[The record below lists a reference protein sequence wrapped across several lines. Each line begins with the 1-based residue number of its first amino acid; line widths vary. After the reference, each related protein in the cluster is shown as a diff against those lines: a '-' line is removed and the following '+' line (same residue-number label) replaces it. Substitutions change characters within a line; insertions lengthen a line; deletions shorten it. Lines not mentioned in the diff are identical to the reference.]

1 MTVRE
6 LREELA
12 LIEDQEG
19 IICVPDFSLC
29 VCGARDGEYQ
39 ARTITI
45 KSHSR
50 LHPSVVLE

>member
-19 IICVPDFSLC
+19 IICVPDFSLWC
-29 VCGARDGEYQ
+29 W
-39 ARTITI
+39 
-45 KSHSR
+45 SR
-50 LHPSVVLE
+50 A